1 MIPQIHTYG
10 SRGPEQKTSY
20 AGSLTLHVRESNGQP
35 THSFVYLHGF
45 TCSGKSD
52 ADHFSSWAHANVTAY
67 PGLRVVCPDAHFR
80 RISAPGYGDKRL
92 RSWYDYLTDHGGAAE
107 DDLDIS
113 TLEESC
119 AEIHA
124 IVRAEAELVGSLSR
138 VFVGGCS
145 QGCGTALHAVATLP
159 PTGSIGGFYGSIGH
173 VMPCTDVSNL
183 ADRVAGPIVFYCGAN
198 DRVMSWSWVKPTF
211 ERLDG
216 VPRVEIWREDKVGHV
231 DDGHWTA
238 NFLARV
244 LPPPGVREQLRAYDF
259 RLAPRHG
266 PMKGA
271 LDEDIQLA
279 IAASLRSTPRE
290 GTADE
295 DTQLAIAA
303 SLSPTAREEETA
315 DEELQRA
322 IAMSLSST
330 ETDEGRSAAAAP
342 KKAGSP
348 APKKAIQKITK
359 QERATTSP
367 SPSRLDLKGSTV
379 IDLS

>member
-1 MIPQIHTYG
+1 MPEVHRYG
-10 SRGPEQKTSY
+10 SGPEQRTSY
-20 AGSLTLHVRESNGQP
+20 AGSLTLHVRESKGQP
-35 THSFVYLHGF
+35 THSFVFLHGYD
-45 TCSGKSD
+45 CSGKGD
-52 ADHFSSWAHANVTAY
+52 AAHFDSWAHANTTAY
-67 PGLRVVCPDAHFR
+67 PGLRVVCPTAHLLKT
-80 RISAPGYGDKRL
+80 SAPGYGDKRVH
-92 RSWYDYLTDHGGAAE
+92 SWYDFHNGKCTSPDEEH
-107 DDLDIS
+107 DMC
-113 TLEESC
+113 TLEASC

-138 VFVGGCS
+138 VFVGGVS

-159 PTGSIGGFYGSIGH
+159 PMGSIGGFYGSIGH

-231 DDGHWTA
+231 DDGHWIA
-238 NFLARV
+238 NFLMRV

-259 RLAPRHG
+259 RAAPRHG
-266 PMKGA
+266 PMEGNP
-271 LDEDIQLA
+271 DEDIQLA

-295 DTQLAIAA
+295 ETQLAIAA
-303 SLSPTAREEETA
+303 SLSSTAREEETA
-315 DEELQRA
+315 DEDLQRA

-330 ETDEGRSAAAAP
+330 ETDGGRSAAAAP

-367 SPSRLDLKGSTV
+367 SPSRLDLKGSTI